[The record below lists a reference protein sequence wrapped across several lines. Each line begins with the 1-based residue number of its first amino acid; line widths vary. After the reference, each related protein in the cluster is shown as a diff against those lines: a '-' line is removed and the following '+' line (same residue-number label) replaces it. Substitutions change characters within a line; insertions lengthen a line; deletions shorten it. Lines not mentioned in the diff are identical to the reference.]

1 MGAHRPGTDLT
12 SAAPA
17 HGDSPSATAH
27 RDEAARREGVR
38 CIVFTVSDSRTLATD
53 ESGALIERLLIE
65 AGHVVVVRQ
74 LLTNDEA
81 PLRSALEAALARD
94 DVDAVLCTGGTGL
107 GSRDRTVDVV
117 RPLLEREL
125 PGFGE
130 LFRMLSYLE
139 QIGAAA
145 MLSRAF
151 AGAARGKFVAVMP
164 GSRAAVE
171 LAMTRLLVP
180 ELKHALRELRR

>member
-1 MGAHRPGTDLT
+1 MTTGDKSPSTEAHR
-12 SAAPA
+12 AA
-17 HGDSPSATAH
+17 
-27 RDEAARREGVR
+27 AAQLESVR
-38 CIVFTVSDSRTLATD
+38 CAVFTISDSRTLATD

-65 AGHVVVVRQ
+65 AGHLVINRQ
-74 LLTNDEA
+74 LLTNDVA
-81 PLRSALEAALARD
+81 PMGAALEAALARP
-94 DVDAVLCTGGTGL
+94 DVDVVLCTGGTGL
-107 GSRDRTVDVV
+107 GSRDQTVEVV

-130 LFRMLSYLE
+130 LFRGLSFLD

-145 MLSRAF
+145 MLSRAL

-171 LAMTRLLVP
+171 LAMTRLLIP
-180 ELKHALRELRR
+180 EIKHVLREIRR

>member
-1 MGAHRPGTDLT
+1 MTQPDNRSASTAEHRADAATRSGARVL
-12 SAAPA
+12 
-17 HGDSPSATAH
+17 
-27 RDEAARREGVR
+27 V
-38 CIVFTVSDSRTLATD
+38 VTVSDSRTRATD
-53 ESGALIERLLIE
+53 ESGALMEQLLTD
-65 AGHVVVVRQ
+65 AGHVVVARE

-81 PLRSALEAALARD
+81 PLRVALEAAISRT

-107 GSRDRTVDVV
+107 GARDRTVDVV

-130 LFRMLSYLE
+130 LFRMLSFME

-145 MLSRAF
+145 MLSRAI
-151 AGAARGKFVAVMP
+151 AGATRGKFVAVMP

-171 LAMTRLLVP
+171 LAMKRLIVP
-180 ELKHALRELRR
+180 ELQHALREIRR

>member
-1 MGAHRPGTDLT
+1 MTALDGSSPSTAAHRN
-12 SAAPA
+12 
-17 HGDSPSATAH
+17 
-27 RDEAARREGVR
+27 EAARRDGAR
-38 CIVFTVSDSRTLATD
+38 CAVLTISDSRTAATD
-53 ESGALIERLLIE
+53 ESGDLIEQLLLA
-65 AGHVVVVRQ
+65 AGHTVVVRH
-74 LLTNDEA
+74 LLPNDDAQIRSRAEEA
-81 PLRSALEAALARD
+81 LGRD

-107 GSRDRTVDVV
+107 GVRDRTIDVV
-117 RPLLEREL
+117 RPMLDREL

-130 LFRMLSYLE
+130 LFRMLSYQE

-145 MLSRAF
+145 MLTRAL

-180 ELKHALRELRR
+180 ELQHALRELKR

>member
-1 MGAHRPGTDLT
+1 MTTSGSDSTSGHR
-12 SAAPA
+12 AA
-17 HGDSPSATAH
+17 
-27 RDEAARREGVR
+27 AARQDAVR
-38 CIVFTVSDSRTLATD
+38 CAVLTVSDSRTLATD
-53 ESGALIERLLIE
+53 ESGPLMAQLLE
-65 AGHVVVVRQ
+65 TGGHVVVERA
-74 LLTNDEA
+74 LYSNDEA
-81 PLRSALEAALARD
+81 PLRAAIEALLQRD

-130 LFRMLSYLE
+130 LFRMLSYQE
-139 QIGAAA
+139 QIGPAA
-145 MLSRAF
+145 MLSRAV

-171 LAMTRLLVP
+171 LAMTRLIVP
-180 ELKHALRELRR
+180 ELKHAIREIRR

>member
-1 MGAHRPGTDLT
+1 MTPGDKSPSTEAHRAAAAQLE
-12 SAAPA
+12 SA
-17 HGDSPSATAH
+17 
-27 RDEAARREGVR
+27 R
-38 CIVFTVSDSRTLATD
+38 CAVFTISDSRTLATD

-65 AGHVVVVRQ
+65 AGHVVVERQ
-74 LLTNDEA
+74 LLSNDVA
-81 PLRSALEAALARD
+81 PMRAALEAVLAHPKL
-94 DVDAVLCTGGTGL
+94 DVVLCTGGTGL
-107 GSRDRTVDVV
+107 GSRDQTVEVV

-130 LFRMLSYLE
+130 LFRGLSFLE

-145 MLSRAF
+145 MLSRAV

-171 LAMTRLLVP
+171 LAMTRLLIP
-180 ELKHALRELRR
+180 EIKHVLREIRR